1 MVMSKTEVYLRPEIL
16 TLDSEELI
24 GHLGPAQGYAADARS
39 ETAFDSLSP
48 TPRGGGLRRK

>member
-1 MVMSKTEVYLRPEIL
+1 MSKTELYVRPEIL

-48 TPRGGGLRRK
+48 MPNGGGLRRK